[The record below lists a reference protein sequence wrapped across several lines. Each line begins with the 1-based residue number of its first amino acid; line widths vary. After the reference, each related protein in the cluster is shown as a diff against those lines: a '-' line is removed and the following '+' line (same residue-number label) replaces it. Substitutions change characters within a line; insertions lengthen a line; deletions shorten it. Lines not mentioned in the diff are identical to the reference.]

1 MKVIIDIRSKNFA
14 HIREVTIEATAPPR
28 VGEYIE
34 PTAELMEWTQRLPLL
49 VTEARYRMEDG
60 GLSAMV
66 TAVARG
72 DESATH
78 RLLLLQEQGWLEP
91 GE

>member
-1 MKVIIDIRSKNFA
+1 MKIVIGIHGKHFA
-14 HIREVTIEATAPPR
+14 HIRDVTLEATAPPR

-49 VTEARYRMEDG
+49 VTEVRYRMEDG

-72 DESATH
+72 DDSATH